1 MLLVLAAA
9 TLQGASPPKP
19 PRPPVPTDPFVISTD
34 TATYGKRVSQQ
45 IPAIARV
52 GTRWFCI
59 WYGVNKGERGI
70 SGEGTGC
77 YNTLAMSDDGCK
89 TWKEIAYFIPDPKL
103 AAQSIIDPRLSA
115 TPEGPLLILIP
126 VSGQKGRSRSVL
138 SVLLKNPLSKGEP
151 FVFGPP
157 KYVDFGFVGSAALI
171 GGQVYFTANQNSSG
185 PPPWHE
191 SVGMKLYR
199 VVAHENDQIKTERVA
214 YLPYAA
220 ADGSLN
226 SCFEASL
233 AETGKGSILACFRTT
248 AEQYMTRSSD
258 GGKTWSTP
266 APFTAHPN
274 CANAKADLARS
285 PSGRLVLVFNRWAT
299 GRMNMC
305 VALSDDGG
313 ETWPHYYVFDDRKS
327 PGTSYPN
334 VQFGADVAGQYDGM
348 IYVAYDHGRGKTPP
362 NYEKEITIARIPE
375 NSIVEG
381 KPTSTRFVVSK

>member
-1 MLLVLAAA
+1 MKTRRCISGWQSCVCSLVLLAAV
-9 TLQGASPPKP
+9 TLQGAPPKP
-19 PRPPVPTDPFVISTD
+19 PKPPVPTDPFVISTD
-34 TATYGKRVSQQ
+34 TAIYGTRVSQQ

-59 WYGVNKGERGI
+59 WYGVSKGERGI

-89 TWKEIAYFIPDPKL
+89 TWKEIAYFVPDPKL
-103 AAQSIIDPRLSA
+103 AAQSNIDPRLSA

-126 VSGQKGRSRSVL
+126 VSGQKGRSRSVW
-138 SVLLKNPLSKGEP
+138 SVLLKNPLSKGGP
-151 FVFGPP
+151 FAFGPP

-199 VVAHENDQIKTERVA
+199 LIAHEKDQIKTERVA

-226 SCFEASL
+226 SCFEVSL
-233 AETGKGSILACFRTT
+233 AETGKNKILACFRTT
-248 AEQYMTRSSD
+248 AEQYMTRSND
-258 GGKTWSTP
+258 DGKTWSVP
-266 APFTAHPN
+266 KPFTAHPN

-285 PSGRLVLVFNRWAT
+285 PSGRLVLAFN
-299 GRMNMC
+299 
-305 VALSDDGG
+305 L
-313 ETWPHYYVFDDRKS
+313 
-327 PGTSYPN
+327 
-334 VQFGADVAGQYDGM
+334 
-348 IYVAYDHGRGKTPP
+348 KT
-362 NYEKEITIARIPE
+362 E
-375 NSIVEG
+375 VE
-381 KPTSTRFVVSK
+381 VVVCP